1 NPDQPTP
8 DEPGNPDQPTPDE
21 PGNPD
26 QPTPDEP
33 GNPDQPTPDEPGNPD
48 QPTPDEPGNPDQ
60 PTPDEPGNP
69 DQSKNVNHSTINKD
83 HLPDTGDNSK
93 SNQGI
98 LAGSLLSILGSL
110 FIFGRRKNKDNSEK

>member
-1 NPDQPTP
+1 KVGEGEPTEEITKQPV
-8 DEPGNPDQPTPDE
+8 DEIIEYG
-21 PGNPD
+21 
-26 QPTPDEP
+26 
-33 GNPDQPTPDEPGNPD
+33 
-48 QPTPDEPGNPDQ
+48 PTPDEPGNPDQ

>member
-1 NPDQPTP
+1 
-8 DEPGNPDQPTPDE
+8 
-21 PGNPD
+21 
-26 QPTPDEP
+26 
-33 GNPDQPTPDEPGNPD
+33 
-48 QPTPDEPGNPDQ
+48 
-60 PTPDEPGNP
+60 